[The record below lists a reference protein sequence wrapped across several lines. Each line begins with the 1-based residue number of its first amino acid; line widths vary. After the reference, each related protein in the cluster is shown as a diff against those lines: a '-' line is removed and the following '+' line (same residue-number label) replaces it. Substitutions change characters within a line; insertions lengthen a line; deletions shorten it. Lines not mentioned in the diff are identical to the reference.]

1 MITKFSGAGRSYG
14 NGIDFKKFAYG
25 SFSSSRYLSKL
36 ASAESRGAVIMLK
49 RSLRREIYKVT
60 KSGGDEAQIK
70 AAVARIRNV
79 MKKADEKMIGLNRER
94 RMQER
99 IKQAKYAEKRKEEQ
113 HLSKKYRSKVYNRRL
128 SERLNVVRAAVFE
141 KEQTKESDYYKDCTG
156 AGTPEAPASNA
167 AGGNG
172 YPSIDIMI

>member
-1 MITKFSGAGRSYG
+1 MNTKISASGSSYG
-14 NGIDFKKFAYG
+14 RKIDFNKFASG
-25 SFSSSRYLSKL
+25 GFSSARYLSRL

-70 AAVARIRNV
+70 AAVARIRHV
-79 MKKADEKMIGLNRER
+79 MKKADEKIIGLNRER

-99 IKQAKYAEKRKEEQ
+99 IKQAKYAEKREEEQ
-113 HLSKKYRSKVYNRRL
+113 FISKKYRSRVYNRKL
-128 SERLNVVRAAVFE
+128 CERLNVARAAVGE
-141 KEQTKESDYYKDCTG
+141 KEQIRESDFYKDC
-156 AGTPEAPASNA
+156 NA
-167 AGGNG
+167 AGTDEITAENTDSGNA